1 MQPPLPVLANISD
14 FSNYKVLSKI
24 SSSRLFLE
32 HLSVVT
38 LDATFSSRIV
48 NKQFFE
54 QLLSQNDTIFTELGR
69 YQTNRNN
76 FVCSFVS
83 INCDL
88 FLPRGWKDM
97 TWNYQSSGRPQKNRK
112 ELLMFH
118 FLR

>member
-1 MQPPLPVLANISD
+1 MQPQLPVLANISD

-54 QLLSQNDTIFTELGR
+54 QLLSQNDTIFTEVGR

-76 FVCSFVS
+76 LVCSFVS

-97 TWNYQSSGRPQKNRK
+97 TGITNHLEGRKKTEKN
-112 ELLMFH
+112 F
-118 FLR
+118 